1 MANAN
6 ARQALGQL
14 SSAARQAMAQRQW
27 PTAAQ
32 YVAQMRKLAPD
43 YADGWFLLGRLELQA
58 HRTLSARTSFEKC
71 LALDSARADAAI
83 ELAALLVQLGEP
95 VEAVSKLREHV
106 AKLGQNPRYLFLAG
120 QTFTR
125 LALHAEAWPLFQQA
139 LQLQPDADSVRAAA
153 AACATSLGEIASA
166 KMLYTELL
174 QKHPDH
180 QRNHYEFAK
189 LSRAQDTTHIQHM
202 EASLARTKKAEH
214 ENIFMHYALGKEY
227 EDLEEWHT
235 AYTHYQ
241 AGGNAAA
248 RQARKAGYSVDA
260 EIALLKTIRNICDET
275 WLAQQAKAPG
285 STNANQPIFVVGL
298 PRTGTTLVEKIL
310 AAHSKIG
317 TVDESLY
324 LEQAVFNAAGKH
336 NPLGM
341 SSAIFRAAA
350 KKPSDAILQQYFKQI
365 SYRWGDFPYFVEGY
379 PFNYLYLGLIARALP
394 QAKIVLLERHPL
406 DACFAMFKQPYF
418 KFSYT
423 LEDLGKYYLAYRD
436 LVAHWKSVLP
446 NLISVEYEA
455 LTAEPEPQIRKL
467 IDAIGLEFETACL
480 HFHELDS
487 PSSTASAVQ
496 VREKIHTRSV
506 GKWRNFAEELEPLRQ
521 QLCAAGVTV

>member
-1 MANAN
+1 MANGN
-6 ARQALGQL
+6 TQQALGQL
-14 SSAARQAMAQRQW
+14 GSAARQAMAQRQW
-27 PTAAQ
+27 PAAAQ
-32 YVAQMRKLAPD
+32 HVAQMRKLAPG
-43 YADGWFLLGRLELQA
+43 YADGWFLHGRLELQA
-58 HRTLSARTSFEKC
+58 RRTLSARTSFEKC
-71 LALDSARADAAI
+71 LALDCTRADAAI

-95 VEAVSKLREHV
+95 VGAVEKLRETV
-106 AKLGQNPRYLFLAG
+106 AQLGQNPRYLFLAG

-153 AACATSLGEIASA
+153 AACATSLGEIATA
-166 KMLYTELL
+166 KQLYTELL

-180 QRNHYEFAK
+180 QRNHYELAK

-202 EASLARTKKAEH
+202 EASLARNNKALH

-227 EDLEEWHT
+227 EDLEQWNT
-235 AYTHYQ
+235 AYSHYQ
-241 AGGNAAA
+241 AGGSAAA
-248 RQARKAGYSVDA
+248 EQARKAGYSVDA
-260 EIALLKTIRNICDET
+260 DVALLKTIRNICDAA
-275 WLAQQAKAPG
+275 WLAQQADEFDIAKAKI
-285 STNANQPIFVVGL
+285 PIFVVGL

-324 LEQAVFNAAGKH
+324 LEQAVFNVAGKP

-350 KKPSDAILQQYFKQI
+350 NKPSNAILQQYFQQI
-365 SYRWGDFPYFVEGY
+365 SYRWGDHPSFVEGY

-423 LEDLGKYYLAYRD
+423 LEDLGKYYLAYRE

-467 IDAIGLEFETACL
+467 IEAMGLEFETACL

-506 GKWRNFAEELEPLRQ
+506 GKWRNFANQLEPLGQ
-521 QLCAAGVTV
+521 QLAAAGMAI